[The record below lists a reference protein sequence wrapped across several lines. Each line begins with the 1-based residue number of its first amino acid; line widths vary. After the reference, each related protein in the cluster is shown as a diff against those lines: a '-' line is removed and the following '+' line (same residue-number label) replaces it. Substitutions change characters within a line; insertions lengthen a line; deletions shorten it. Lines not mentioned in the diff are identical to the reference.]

1 MCVVKYAYK
10 ICKFYSKYLYMIHI
24 KNRIKTQ
31 SNTTYEEPYAT
42 ISEPT
47 NATFI
52 PTQTLEINQEEA
64 CLRQASQDVLAEPGL
79 AQDTETEGS

>member
-1 MCVVKYAYK
+1 M
-10 ICKFYSKYLYMIHI
+10 SPLQRHI
-24 KNRIKTQ
+24 KSQ

-47 NATFI
+47 TATTV
-52 PTQTLEINQEEA
+52 PTQTVETNEEEA
-64 CLRQASQDVLAEPGL
+64 CIRQASQDVHAESGL

>member
-1 MCVVKYAYK
+1 
-10 ICKFYSKYLYMIHI
+10 MIHI
-24 KNRIKTQ
+24 QNRIKTQ

-52 PTQTLEINQEEA
+52 PEETVETNEEEA
-64 CLRQASQDVLAEPGL
+64 CIRQASQDVHAEPGL